1 MLRSALAALVR
12 NRAMGSRSVV
22 GGAHLLTAGSRRA
35 SRHRSTSGKRDGAGR
50 AAVSAE
56 VAWLQDV
63 RMWGVA
69 DAGWGEAGV
78 AKRDLRYGA
87 TVLVRVCLT

>member
-1 MLRSALAALVR
+1 MLVLSGGRSALAALVR
-12 NRAMGSRSVV
+12 NKAMGSREGE
-22 GGAHLLTAGSRRA
+22 GGTHVLTAGSRRA
-35 SRHRSTSGKRDGAGR
+35 SRQRSTRGKRDGAGR

-69 DAGWGEAGV
+69 DAGCGDAGV
-78 AKRDLRYGA
+78 AKRDLR
-87 TVLVRVCLT
+87 